1 MELIFTGVFFL
12 LVFQRLFELYIAKKN
27 EKWMKEQGAREVG
40 KNHYKYIVLL
50 HIFFLFA
57 VAIEAI
63 LRGFTLSFVWS
74 VMLFVFLSA
83 QCLRVWTIRSLG
95 RFWNTKIIV
104 LQDADV
110 VKKGPY
116 RFLKHPNYL
125 IVALE
130 ILSLPLIF
138 SSYFTAIVFTVLNAV
153 LLLRVRIPA
162 EEKALKESTNY
173 PVMFP
178 NAEKE

>member
-1 MELIFTGVFFL
+1 MGLIFTGVFIL
-12 LVFQRLFELYIAKKN
+12 LVFQRLIEVYIAKKN

-40 KNHYKYIVLL
+40 RNHYKYIVML
-50 HIFFLFA
+50 HVFFLFA
-57 VAIEAI
+57 VAVEAI
-63 LRGFTLSFVWS
+63 LRGFTLSFIWS
-74 VMLFVFLSA
+74 VMLFVFLLA
-83 QCLRVWTIRSLG
+83 QGLRVWTISSLG

-110 VKKGPY
+110 VRKGPY
-116 RFLKHPNYL
+116 RFLKHPNYV

-173 PVMFP
+173 LVMFP